1 MIRLTSL
8 SREIIMARVNSKL
21 RIAFVNMPFADWYR
35 PSLALSQLT
44 SMLHRDLGDEVT
56 ADVFYVNQDMA
67 TFLGAPTYESLC
79 GRGGGHHTNTGLGDW
94 IFRQIAFPDTP
105 DNSHEYFQRF
115 YPGISSAA
123 FRDQAL
129 DVRSQL
135 LQFCE
140 KVIERYRLA
149 DADIVGFSS
158 MFSQNVP
165 SMALARLIK
174 ERNPGVLTVIGGAN
188 CEAPMGAVIAEL
200 VPAMDFV
207 FSGPALET
215 FPAFVRCV
223 LDGKPQ
229 AADAIPGI
237 VSRRNCRE
245 PDFREAL
252 GRDHNINDLCL
263 PDFDSF
269 TRALDEHEEL
279 ERTGTVKPVLPFEM
293 SRGCW
298 WGEKSHC
305 TFCGLN
311 GNGMAY
317 RAMSPEL
324 AIEQFDWLFGFA
336 DRYPGL
342 VCTDNVM
349 PRNYPTQVFE
359 KLDPPPGVSI
369 FYEVKLPLSRQNMK
383 RLVAA
388 GVTIVQPGV
397 EALATSTL
405 KLMAKGTTSFINLQF
420 LKNCADVGI
429 TPEWNLLI
437 GFPRE
442 DPAVYED
449 YIRNIPQLTH
459 LYPPNGVFMVRFDR
473 FSPYFDQREEYGL
486 DLHPMDNY
494 ALTYPFS
501 PEALSELAY
510 FFADHAMAPYT
521 LNAVRRLGQLTKLVD
536 DWKAAWTEAEQ
547 PSELR
552 LEGSETTGWRIR
564 DSRSGKPVIHQAD
577 GPMSS
582 LIRTLSSPGQEEQIA
597 TGWAG
602 GPDDLAS
609 RLGWLREHAML
620 FEENGKMLSLVL
632 SGDDEDGPEDMGIS
646 PGQHRVL
653 LPVEAGVRYRKVAK

>member
-1 MIRLTSL
+1 MNRAGSG
-8 SREIIMARVNSKL
+8 L
-21 RIAFVNMPFADWYR
+21 RIAFVNMPFADWHR

-44 SMLHRDLGDEVT
+44 SMIHRDFGDEVT
-56 ADVFYVNQDMA
+56 VDISYVNQDMA
-67 TFLGAPTYESLC
+67 TFLGTLNYESIS
-79 GRGGGHHTNTGLGDW
+79 GSSGGHHVNTGLGDW
-94 IFRQIAFPDTP
+94 LFRQIAFPDTP
-105 DNSHEYFQRF
+105 DNSDEYFQRF
-115 YPGISSAA
+115 YPGMSWAP
-123 FRDQAL
+123 FREQA
-129 DVRSQL
+129 VGVQSQL

-140 KVIERYRLA
+140 KVIDRYQLA
-149 DADIVGFSS
+149 EADVVGFSS
-158 MFSQNVP
+158 MFAQNVP
-165 SMALARLIK
+165 SIALARLIK
-174 ERNPGVLTVIGGAN
+174 ERNPRVLTVIGGAN

-200 VPAMDFV
+200 VPAVDFI

-223 LDGKPQ
+223 LDGEPQ

-245 PDFREAL
+245 PEARDAL
-252 GRDHNINDLCL
+252 GRDHNINDVCL
-263 PDFDSF
+263 PDYDSF

-279 ERTGTVKPVLPFEM
+279 ERTGTVKPMLPFET

-298 WGEKSHC
+298 WGERSHC

-311 GNGMAY
+311 GQGMAY

-324 AIEQFDWLFGFA
+324 AIEQFNWLFGFA

-342 VCTDNVM
+342 TCTDNVM
-349 PRNYPTQVFE
+349 PRNYPIKVFE

-388 GVTIVQPGV
+388 GVTIVQPGI

-420 LKNCADVGI
+420 LKNCADLGI
-429 TPEWNLLI
+429 TPSWNLLI
-437 GFPRE
+437 GFPGE
-442 DPAVYED
+442 DPAVYEG
-449 YIRNIPQLTH
+449 YARNIPLLAH
-459 LYPPNGVFMVRFDR
+459 LPPPSGVFMIRFDR

-501 PEALSELAY
+501 PEALSQLAY
-510 FFADHAMAPYT
+510 FFADHTIAPYT
-521 LNAVRRLGQLTKLVD
+521 LNAVRWHGQLSKLVD
-536 DWKAAWTEAEQ
+536 DWKAAWPEAKQ
-547 PSELR
+547 PPELR

-564 DSRSGKPVIHQAD
+564 DSRSGKPVVHQAD

-582 LIRTLSSPGQEEQIA
+582 LIRTLSSPGQEDQIA

-602 GPDDLAS
+602 GSDDLAS

-620 FEENGKMLSLVL
+620 FEENGKLLSLVL
-632 SGDDEDGPEDMGIS
+632 SGDDEVQEDTDTGPGLH
-646 PGQHRVL
+646 QL
-653 LPVEAGVRYRKVAK
+653 LPLEAVR